1 MGDLENKRKAKGL
14 PTKKKTRK
22 KKIKEHT
29 AKVKQVL
36 HLPTEIRRTNTV
48 CECVSRCLS
57 DVISCVIDEIIS
69 FSRFVL
75 SWTVE
80 TCPKSSLSSS
90 FATHLDFFTIIVWS
104 LLSHQTKNK
113 TSKVV
118 PTPRAASMSHT
129 RACPPHAT
137 FKLHVEALSQR
148 VSQFCKL
155 GSYKYIVGVESG
167 FVSWAEIY
175 SVGSDTEREIVKALW
190 LVSEGERTPNQIS
203 QSTRWKFCICFK
215 VRVPNQ
221 KFMAHPLLFSL
232 KYVLIK
238 ENINK
243 DSKMH
248 PKNELL

>member
-14 PTKKKTRK
+14 PTKKKNKK

-36 HLPTEIRRTNTV
+36 HLLTEIRRTNTV

-90 FATHLDFFTIIVWS
+90 VATHLDFFTIIVWS

-113 TSKVV
+113 TFKVV

-190 LVSEGERTPNQIS
+190 VRERGHQTKSVSQLDENFAFVSNLENQIKNLWL
-203 QSTRWKFCICFK
+203 TF
-215 VRVPNQ
+215 
-221 KFMAHPLLFSL
+221 FSF
-232 KYVLIK
+232 
-238 ENINK
+238 
-243 DSKMH
+243 H
-248 PKNELL
+248 

>member
-14 PTKKKTRK
+14 PTKKKNKK

-36 HLPTEIRRTNTV
+36 HLLTEIRRTNTV

-113 TSKVV
+113 TFKVV

-175 SVGSDTEREIVKALW
+175 SVGSDTQREIVKALW
-190 LVSEGERTPNQIS
+190 VRERGHQTKSVSQLDENFAFVSKLEYQIKNL
-203 QSTRWKFCICFK
+203 WLI
-215 VRVPNQ
+215 
-221 KFMAHPLLFSL
+221 LFSF
-232 KYVLIK
+232 
-238 ENINK
+238 
-243 DSKMH
+243 H
-248 PKNELL
+248 

>member
-14 PTKKKTRK
+14 PTKKKNKK

-36 HLPTEIRRTNTV
+36 HLLTEIRRTNTV

-113 TSKVV
+113 TFKVV

-155 GSYKYIVGVESG
+155 GSYKYVVGVESG
-167 FVSWAEIY
+167 FVS
-175 SVGSDTEREIVKALW
+175 
-190 LVSEGERTPNQIS
+190 
-203 QSTRWKFCICFK
+203 
-215 VRVPNQ
+215 
-221 KFMAHPLLFSL
+221 
-232 KYVLIK
+232 
-238 ENINK
+238 
-243 DSKMH
+243 
-248 PKNELL
+248 

>member
-14 PTKKKTRK
+14 PTKKKHKK

-36 HLPTEIRRTNTV
+36 HLLTEIRRTNTV

-113 TSKVV
+113 TFMVV

-175 SVGSDTEREIVKALW
+175 SVGSDTERERLW
-190 LVSEGERTPNQIS
+190 RRCEWGREDTKPNQSVNSMKILHLF
-203 QSTRWKFCICFK
+203 QS
-215 VRVPNQ
+215 
-221 KFMAHPLLFSL
+221 
-232 KYVLIK
+232 
-238 ENINK
+238 
-243 DSKMH
+243 
-248 PKNELL
+248 